1 MNYRTSNY
9 IYLLRIVTLCC
20 VRSFIYWPSVNLPTL
35 LFNYSLID
43 LCLIFRSTGTKFLA
57 GLGQSQ
63 VSKILGITNHQPR

>member
-35 LFNYSLID
+35 FINYSLID
-43 LCLIFRSTGTKFLA
+43 LCVIFLSTGTKFLA

>member
-20 VRSFIYWPSVNLPTL
+20 VRSFIYRLSVNLPTL
-35 LFNYSLID
+35 FFNYSLID
-43 LCLIFRSTGTKFLA
+43 LCLIFQSTETKFLA

>member
-35 LFNYSLID
+35 FFNYSLSD

-57 GLGQSQ
+57 GLEQSQ